1 MYILGG
7 IAFFLIMNVFR
18 VTTTDTLIERGVSP
32 SGAFRYYILDVQNKS
47 TGKLC
52 VYVQPNTLDKDHGFI
67 RMDST
72 IKKLVKQAPKP
83 VEFECEWSGTK
94 MIINGEVYFDEAK
107 NLAEEN
113 GQLVY
118 DISDGSWSYTY
129 FSIEYPIFNTI
140 EDVKGKIDKLTDK
153 LSEENETSSDSS
165 ETASEQDG
173 DTSATSETES
183 EAEDTE
189 PVTEE

>member
-1 MYILGG
+1 
-7 IAFFLIMNVFR
+7 
-18 VTTTDTLIERGVSP
+18 
-32 SGAFRYYILDVQNKS
+32 
-47 TGKLC
+47 
-52 VYVQPNTLDKDHGFI
+52 
-67 RMDST
+67 
-72 IKKLVKQAPKP
+72 
-83 VEFECEWSGTK
+83 

-140 EDVKGKIDKLTDK
+140 EDVKGKIDKLADK

-173 DTSATSETES
+173 DTSDTSETES